1 MPRSSGLAVG
11 SGFER
16 DSLAVRGESERRRER
31 GMRRNFIGG
40 QLCKWAGR

>member
-16 DSLAVRGESERRRER
+16 DSLAVRVRLRRVRRR
-31 GMRRNFIGG
+31 FDI
-40 QLCKWAGR
+40 